1 VLQSSHPVNDRRGK
15 FQVLEGGRAEP
26 ADPRAPLRLLYAKYG
41 GAVYG
46 RCRYLLKDPTAAED
60 AMQDVFAKALEHH
73 AGFRAEASPLTW
85 LMKIATHHCLNV
97 LRGQRAGWR
106 RRYEQEA
113 QVRAT
118 TGGGPQVLE
127 HRDLVAKLLDR
138 FDLETQAVAIHYH
151 VDEMTLEEVAAV
163 LGRSVPTIRKRLEA
177 FAAACGKALE

>member
-1 VLQSSHPVNDRRGK
+1 
-15 FQVLEGGRAEP
+15 
-26 ADPRAPLRLLYAKYG
+26 
-41 GAVYG
+41 
-46 RCRYLLKDPTAAED
+46 
-60 AMQDVFAKALEHH
+60 
-73 AGFRAEASPLTW
+73 
-85 LMKIATHHCLNV
+85 V